1 MQVPEPC
8 MQHKVMI
15 EAIENHMPEVIIVD
29 EIGTAAEVDACRTI
43 AQRGV
48 MLVGSAHGKRLE
60 DVIKNPIL
68 SDLIGGLETVIL
80 SDQEARARNC
90 QKTILERRAAPTFPF
105 LIEMRERHYWVA
117 HRTDKNVDELL
128 RGRKPLVEVRRRDK
142 QFKVVIE
149 RWKGDD

>member
-68 SDLIGGLETVIL
+68 SDLVRVSFFHSTKLFFVPSFLNIL
-80 SDQEARARNC
+80 CNSNWRFC
-90 QKTILERRAAPTFPF
+90 
-105 LIEMRERHYWVA
+105 Y
-117 HRTDKNVDELL
+117 
-128 RGRKPLVEVRRRDK
+128 
-142 QFKVVIE
+142 
-149 RWKGDD
+149 